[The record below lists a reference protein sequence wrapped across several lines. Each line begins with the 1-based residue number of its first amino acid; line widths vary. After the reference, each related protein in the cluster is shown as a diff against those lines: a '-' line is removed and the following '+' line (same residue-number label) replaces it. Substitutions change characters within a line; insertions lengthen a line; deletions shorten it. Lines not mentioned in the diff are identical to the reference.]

1 MPDDLLEKAKAM
13 QARYS
18 TTERDKRTRGREKIK
33 EMYPEAAA
41 GIELFESV
49 FGAVEGKV
57 KVK

>member
-41 GIELFESV
+41 GIELLESV